1 MWLGVPIRNTWRNPL
16 VAGSDTFARCSKQL
30 GIFRPERFNKRFV
43 ELGGKSGKSQILGIM
58 PEGEIVAVVKAT
70 KELAEDKSLV
80 MRKSDGDVFTHV
92 VP

>member
-1 MWLGVPIRNTWRNPL
+1 
-16 VAGSDTFARCSKQL
+16 
-30 GIFRPERFNKRFV
+30 
-43 ELGGKSGKSQILGIM
+43 M